1 MRRLS
6 EADGEPVLSRESAER
21 VGKVRHV
28 VIDVAGRRIAA
39 LHIDGR
45 RRKARLVD
53 WSAVT
58 GFGPDSVIID
68 SERSLR
74 APGEGEELEVAS
86 GHLDIEGRLVLS
98 DEGVELGRVVDI
110 VFDETSGE
118 LVTIVTDRGE
128 HPAERLRAIG
138 PYCMVLRAG
147 DPPEVPA
154 QAAAAE
160 GASPRESPY

>member
-28 VIDVAGRRIAA
+28 VIDVPGRRIAA
-39 LHIDGR
+39 LHVDGR
-45 RRKARLVD
+45 RRKAQMVD
-53 WSAVT
+53 WSAIT

-74 APGEGEELEVAS
+74 SPGEGEELEVAS
-86 GHLDIEGRLVLS
+86 GHLDLEGRLVLS
-98 DEGVELGRVVDI
+98 DEGLELGRITDI
-110 VFDETSGE
+110 VFDEATGE
-118 LVTIVTDRGE
+118 LLTIETDREE
-128 HPAERLRAIG
+128 HPAASLRTIG
-138 PYCMVLRAG
+138 PYCVILRAG
-147 DPPEVPA
+147 DAPAESA
-154 QAAAAE
+154 QAAAAG